1 MNINITAPP
10 DLTGSGK
17 EDAARLN
24 EWCRALY
31 MKLRQLLYMLDG
43 ENITGLDPAK
53 LTKGRINTNE
63 VTLSGALTKLSGTDF
78 SLIMPD
84 GGQYIKCEGGKLYI
98 SAESVITNE

>member
-10 DLTGSGK
+10 DLTGDGR

-24 EWCRALY
+24 VWCRALY
-31 MKLRQLLYMLDG
+31 MKLRQLLYTLDG

-53 LTKGRINTNE
+53 LTNGTINTNE
-63 VTLSGALTKLSGTDF
+63 ITLSGAMTTLSGTEF
-78 SLIMPD
+78 SLVMPD
-84 GGQYIKCEGGKLYI
+84 GGQYIKCEDGKIYI